1 MDNSHLNSQNRVIQ
15 KITEKEKRKVII
27 RLMGKYKVDKRTVRN
42 LRKIFTFI
50 GSRREF
56 TGAEIVKNMK
66 IPSSVLYPLLS
77 EFEKKWLIIKVGE
90 KKSAGRGKTKIYGL
104 TSVGKIVCA
113 YMNSDI
119 KLLEEALREVYEKE
133 SNPLKRFFLE
143 ALFTNYPSQ
152 LLFEVLD
159 FSMRKVKFLPK
170 GMDMDSFIS
179 EVFEDAFFNIELLAK
194 EEHEKLNEIFK
205 KNAELMERSE
215 HRDFIF
221 LYFKM
226 QMESKWVYLLQGEK
240 LKKYVDSLKE
250 NPYLLHIPCQNP
262 GCNEV
267 ILAKS
272 FLEVSI
278 PQYCE
283 KCKVKKGAKTWS

>member
-1 MDNSHLNSQNRVIQ
+1 MNNSDLDSQNRIIPKVR
-15 KITEKEKRKVII
+15 EKEKRKVII
-27 RLMGKYKVDKRTVRN
+27 RLIGKYKVDKRTVQN

-50 GSRREF
+50 GGKREF

-66 IPSSVLYPLLS
+66 IPASVLYPLLDY
-77 EFEKKWLIIKVGE
+77 FESKQIIVKVGE
-90 KKSAGRGKTKIYGL
+90 KKSAGRGKTEIYGL

-179 EVFEDAFFNIELLAK
+179 EVFEDAFLNIELLAK
-194 EEHEKLNEIFK
+194 EEHEKLNELFK
-205 KNAELMERSE
+205 KNAELMEKSE

-226 QMESKWVYLLQGEK
+226 QMESKWLYLLQGEK
-240 LKKYVDSLKE
+240 LKKYADSLKE

-262 GCNEV
+262 ECNEV
-267 ILAKS
+267 ISAKS
-272 FLEVSI
+272 FFEISI
-278 PQYCE
+278 PQYCKECE
-283 KCKVKKGAKTWS
+283 KKVLGHE

>member
-1 MDNSHLNSQNRVIQ
+1 MNNSDLDSQNRIIPKVR
-15 KITEKEKRKVII
+15 EKEKRKVII
-27 RLMGKYKVDKRTVRN
+27 RLIGKYKVDKRTVQN

-50 GSRREF
+50 GGKREF

-66 IPSSVLYPLLS
+66 IPASVLYPLLDY
-77 EFEKKWLIIKVGE
+77 FESKQIIVKVGE
-90 KKSAGRGKTKIYGL
+90 KKSAGRGKTEIYGL

-179 EVFEDAFFNIELLAK
+179 EVFEDAFLNIELLAK
-194 EEHEKLNEIFK
+194 EEHEKLNELFK
-205 KNAELMERSE
+205 KNTELMEKSE

-226 QMESKWVYLLQGEK
+226 QMESKWLYLLQGEK
-240 LKKYVDSLKE
+240 LKKYADSLKE

-262 GCNEV
+262 ECNEV

-272 FLEVSI
+272 FFEISI
-278 PQYCE
+278 PQYCKECE
-283 KCKVKKGAKTWS
+283 KKVLGHE

>member
-1 MDNSHLNSQNRVIQ
+1 MNNSNLDSQNRIIQ
-15 KITEKEKRKVII
+15 RVREKEKRKVII
-27 RLMGKYKVDKRTVRN
+27 RLIGKYKVDRRTVQN

-50 GSRREF
+50 GSRKEF
-56 TGAEIVKNMK
+56 TGGEIVKNMGV
-66 IPSSVLYPLLS
+66 PSSVLYPLLDD
-77 EFEKKWLIIKVGE
+77 FEKKELIVKVGE
-90 KKSAGRGKTKIYGL
+90 KKSAGRGKTEIYGL
-104 TSVGKIVCA
+104 TCVGKMICA
-113 YMNSDI
+113 YMNNDE
-119 KLLEEALREVYEKE
+119 KLLEEALREVYENE

-152 LLFEVLD
+152 TLLNILD

-194 EEHEKLNEIFK
+194 EEREKLNKLFK
-205 KNAELMERSE
+205 KNAELMEKSE

-226 QMESKWVYLLQGEK
+226 QMESKWLYVLQGEK
-240 LKKYVDSLKE
+240 LKKYADSLKE
-250 NPYLLHIPCQNP
+250 NPFLLHIPCDNP
-262 GCNEV
+262 ECNNV

-278 PQYCE
+278 PQYCKECE
-283 KCKVKKGAKTWS
+283 KKVLKSE